1 MWVCNVISAWGKDG
15 EGNVPQV
22 LIDHPL
28 VTGESYSDV
37 TGQAGPSIPL
47 DPNMN
52 VVWMRRTAANLEAI
66 EADPLYEILWA
77 EEEAEDAF

>member
-66 EADPLYEILWA
+66 EADPAYIVIWS
-77 EEEAEDAF
+77 EEEPDAEL